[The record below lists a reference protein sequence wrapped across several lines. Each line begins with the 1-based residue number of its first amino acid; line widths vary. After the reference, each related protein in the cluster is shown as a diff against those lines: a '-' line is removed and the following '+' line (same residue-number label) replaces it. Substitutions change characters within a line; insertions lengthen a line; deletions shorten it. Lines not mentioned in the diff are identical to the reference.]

1 MRVVEDLDFL
11 PRELASPILTIG
23 VFDGVHLGHQEILK
37 RVVSRAAEAGG
48 AAVVLTF
55 RPHPQ
60 KVISPGDAP
69 LLLQTDEQKIEL
81 LEREGIDV
89 LVRMPFTRKLSLLS
103 PRQFVESVLH
113 QRGLREVCVGSNFR
127 FGHRRTGD
135 FPLLCELAEECGIR
149 VEGIEQVR
157 MPQGRISSTRIREN
171 LRLGRVWE
179 ASSMLGRP
187 YEIWGT
193 VVKGAGRGA
202 RLGFPTANLQVLNEL
217 IPAVGVYVTQ
227 VECDGVP
234 VGSVTNIGVRPTLTP
249 GTDPLPVVESHI
261 LDFDGNL
268 YGQPL
273 RLRFL
278 KRLRAEKKFDDVEK
292 LQHQI
297 QCDIQSARD
306 YGKRNDEDQARA
318 G

>member
-1 MRVVEDLDFL
+1 MRVVEGLDLL
-11 PRELASPILTIG
+11 PGELAFPILTIG

-37 RVVSRAAEAGG
+37 RVVSRAAEIGG

-69 LLLQTDEQKIEL
+69 SLLQTDGQKIEL

-103 PRQFVESVLH
+103 PRRFVETVLH
-113 QRGLREVCVGSNFR
+113 GRGIKEVYVGNNFC
-127 FGHRRTGD
+127 FGHRRSGD
-135 FPLLCELAEECGIR
+135 FQLLCDLAAECGIR

-202 RLGFPTANLQVLNEL
+202 QLGFPTANLQVLNEL

-234 VGSVTNIGVRPTLTP
+234 VRSVTNIGFRPTLTP
-249 GTDPLPVVESHI
+249 VTDPLPVVESHI

-273 RLRFL
+273 RLSFL
-278 KRLRAEKKFDDVEK
+278 KRLRAEEKFDNAEK
-292 LQHQI
+292 LQHQV
-297 QCDIQSARD
+297 QCDIQNARD
-306 YGKRNDEDQARA
+306 YGKENDEDQARA